1 MSQKKKSLSKE
12 ELKRVIDSMSDD
24 QFADFVK
31 ENNREINQMTLWA
44 VGEEH
49 VARGS
54 FRLAHELVQRIVDI
68 EEMEAYASDR
78 PNDTDLQMML
88 AQAKMKLEDD
98 FNDLENKVDSF
109 CAVIRLLGKDED
121 KYRYMADLYTKKARG
136 VVNQVTMIKE
146 RMATLMQAVNLE
158 EVTGTFYKVKLGKP
172 TFSLVMND
180 LTDEDFERL
189 DDRWKKTV
197 VDIDK
202 AAVKAALEEGE
213 LIPWATLTSKVGVRI
228 Y

>member
-1 MSQKKKSLSKE
+1 MAKKKAMTKE
-12 ELKRVIDSMSDD
+12 ELAQIITGMSDD
-24 QFADFVK
+24 QFKDFAK
-31 ENNREINQMTLWA
+31 ENNREINQMALWA

-49 VARGS
+49 IARGS
-54 FRLAHELVQRIVDI
+54 FRLAHELVARIVEI

-78 PNDTDLQMML
+78 PGDLDLQAML
-88 AQAKMKLEDD
+88 ATAKMKLEDD

-121 KYRYMADLYTKKARG
+121 KYRYMADLYAKKARG
-136 VVNQVTMIKE
+136 VVGQVTMIKE

-158 EVTGTFYKVKLGKP
+158 EVVGTFYKVKLSKP
-172 TFSLVMND
+172 TFSLVMNE
-180 LTDEDFERL
+180 LTDEDVDRL
-189 DDRWKKTV
+189 DDRWKKTT

-202 AAVKAALEEGE
+202 AEVKAALEGGE
-213 LIPWATLTSKVGVRI
+213 LIPWATLTSKVGIRI